1 MCLVIVAYLDL
12 ERVPV
17 NETETNA
24 PLVVDGNGILPLPVV
39 FERVQTIPWRDA
51 KIVQAR
57 REVHVFQLAGGAHHN
72 IRGKTLR
79 RAKEKEF
86 VLASVRERLDQGVR

>member
-1 MCLVIVAYLDL
+1 MIVAYLDL

-57 REVHVFQLAGGAHHN
+57 REVHVFQLAGGARRN
-72 IRGKTLR
+72 IRGETLR
-79 RAKEKEF
+79 RALEI
-86 VLASVRERLDQGVR
+86 VVARASVL